1 MVPIQETQLV
11 ERCLEFKRCWPAVAQ
26 EYPMLPMDVQDVRG
40 RTTERFCGLLC
51 KNLVVLNEH
60 LLVKL
65 GQSAAVIL
73 PIPDGTLIELCQ
85 RNIDVG
91 RKWKRQYEKGL
102 LELYESVR

>member
-1 MVPIQETQLV
+1 VLGIQKVLASGGTGIPYAADG
-11 ERCLEFKRCWPAVAQ
+11 CS
-26 EYPMLPMDVQDVRG
+26 G
-40 RTTERFCGLLC
+40 REGWTTERFCGLLC

-65 GQSAAVIL
+65 GQSAAVTL